1 VGQRQALETDN
12 WVDTSEQL
20 LENEPIRDALALFL
34 VDRLYNSAE
43 VEQRLEQVLPPR
55 LQRLAGPAAAGLEE
69 VARRQAPRALG
80 TVVALRAWR
89 NANRQAHS
97 TLLSV
102 VRSDASDRPISL
114 DLEQLLAQV
123 ADATGLPQEA
133 VDRLPPNLAKL
144 QIADAE
150 ELDEAKG
157 AVDLLE
163 EIPWVLFGLALVA
176 FAAAVYL
183 STERRRGVLNVGA
196 CLIVAGIGVLALRR
210 LGEKAVVDALA
221 EAPNADSVA
230 DNAWDIATSLVVD
243 VAQGSMLL
251 GLLIVSAAWLV
262 GPTGW
267 AAGTRRFAA
276 PALRDHA
283 GAVRAGLAVAILLLV
298 IWGPVPWTTKVIP
311 ILLFTAAAFS
321 WLEWTRARTLRE
333 FPAVA

>member
-1 VGQRQALETDN
+1 
-12 WVDTSEQL
+12 
-20 LENEPIRDALALFL
+20 
-34 VDRLYNSAE
+34 
-43 VEQRLEQVLPPR
+43 
-55 LQRLAGPAAAGLEE
+55 
-69 VARRQAPRALG
+69 
-80 TVVALRAWR
+80 
-89 NANRQAHS
+89 
-97 TLLSV
+97 
-102 VRSDASDRPISL
+102 
-114 DLEQLLAQV
+114 
-123 ADATGLPQEA
+123 
-133 VDRLPPNLAKL
+133 
-144 QIADAE
+144 
-150 ELDEAKG
+150 
-157 AVDLLE
+157 
-163 EIPWVLFGLALVA
+163 VA